1 MSLTKTVTDDGTLG
15 IKKAAVSFTAPTVT
29 MEVLRANESELNSV
43 IRNRLLDIIGE
54 YIDKELAK

>member
-29 MEVLRANESELNSV
+29 IEVLRAEESELNS
-43 IRNRLLDIIGE
+43 IIKARLLDIIGE
-54 YIDKELAK
+54 YINKELTK